1 MFYETLEKLAEE
13 KKKKKKK
20 FSVGA
25 AAGSGAL
32 VFVGPGNFAGMNMI
46 DLGGT
51 TMRKE
56 LKKDKGKGYKQLLSS
71 MGHQK
76 GDQITFGDASP
87 AVLSGGHFKD
97 KHGKKIFFSD
107 DLTDTMSKTLLR
119 KKLEKMPESAKKK
132 HLKRLSQMYDNNAAF
147 LNKHIFNMADTK
159 EMDEYARGGIAMGKK
174 MKDADILLH
183 ELGHATGTGAKV
195 MNSLPG
201 ALAYGLTTG
210 PVGSIASIGGN
221 LRASYKSL
229 SADDKKSLDDAEK
242 ANKRALQISAIH
254 KVPQLAEEARAS
266 IRAVGLGK
274 KFGHNVNKKKLLGA
288 YGTYGGLAL
297 AHLSPYLVNKAII
310 NRKRKNLEKKASQS
324 EGTESDYTRKG
335 LRAAGSL
342 AGAELARRGVREVA
356 KAGWKKSKDSYLNS
370 LTKDTDD
377 YHNLVKNIGV
387 STGADGK
394 YFTGKG
400 GKKILF
406 TDTHQNSNKASFR
419 SILGKENVRGAVIL
433 GKNKTDPD
441 TLLHE
446 LGHATGTGRKIL
458 NNKAALKLYSASKG
472 NTARNVSR
480 YGNLAATAGALYAKD
495 DESLDKAEKANRVG
509 LALGAFHKAPQLAEE
524 ARASTRAIGL
534 GKKFGHNVNKSK
546 LLKAYGTYA
555 AAAVP
560 HLAPYLINKAIINRK
575 RKNLEN
581 KKGNS

>member
-1 MFYETLEKLAEE
+1 MIREFNMFYDTLEKLAEE
-13 KKKKKKK
+13 KKKDKKK
-20 FSVGA
+20 FSAGA

-32 VFVGPGNFAGMNMI
+32 VFLGPGTFAGQAMSDI
-46 DLGGT
+46 GGT
-51 TMRKE
+51 AMKKE

-97 KHGKKIFFSD
+97 KHGKKIFFSE
-107 DLTDTMSKTLLR
+107 DLTDTVKKTMLR
-119 KKLEKMPESAKKK
+119 KKLEQMPESSAKKK

-274 KFGHNVNKKKLLGA
+274 KFGRNVNKRKLLGA
-288 YGTYGGLAL
+288 YGTYAASAIPHLA
-297 AHLSPYLVNKAII
+297 PYLVNKAII
-310 NRKRKNLEKKASQS
+310 NKKRKNLK
-324 EGTESDYTRKG
+324 
-335 LRAAGSL
+335 
-342 AGAELARRGVREVA
+342 
-356 KAGWKKSKDSYLNS
+356 
-370 LTKDTDD
+370 
-377 YHNLVKNIGV
+377 
-387 STGADGK
+387 
-394 YFTGKG
+394 
-400 GKKILF
+400 
-406 TDTHQNSNKASFR
+406 
-419 SILGKENVRGAVIL
+419 
-433 GKNKTDPD
+433 
-441 TLLHE
+441 
-446 LGHATGTGRKIL
+446 
-458 NNKAALKLYSASKG
+458 
-472 NTARNVSR
+472 
-480 YGNLAATAGALYAKD
+480 
-495 DESLDKAEKANRVG
+495 
-509 LALGAFHKAPQLAEE
+509 
-524 ARASTRAIGL
+524 
-534 GKKFGHNVNKSK
+534 
-546 LLKAYGTYA
+546 
-555 AAAVP
+555 
-560 HLAPYLINKAIINRK
+560 
-575 RKNLEN
+575 N
-581 KKGNS
+581 KKGDS